1 MVAMAGMVGR
11 LRGGGGRRRK
21 MRGWGMVVWFRAV
34 FFFLGIVWWF
44 LVIADGVGLLIE
56 GNDFFSGCVVEE

>member
-1 MVAMAGMVGR
+1 M
-11 LRGGGGRRRK
+11 GGGGEATEDAWL
-21 MRGWGMVVWFRAV
+21 GYGCMVQGC

-56 GNDFFSGCVVEE
+56 GNYFFSGCVVEE